1 MTPAVLHVA
10 SGREWRG
17 GQAQVLLLARELR
30 ALGVAQEVV
39 TGRGTELSRRLRA
52 AGVPVREAPWAL
64 SLDPRVLPVIAAGLS
79 GAAVVQAHDAHALR
93 LAGWAARGRRPIVA
107 VRRVAFPLRR
117 AGWWARV
124 ARVIA
129 VSEAVREQLLCDG
142 VPPGRVVTIPSAVDT
157 AGLRAARRPGER
169 SRLGLPDGA
178 RLAVTPAA
186 LTPEKGHRTLLAA
199 AALLRSAVPD
209 LHWALAGSGP
219 ERGPLQREGALL
231 GVADRLHWLGQV
243 DDVASLLAEA
253 DVAVMPSLSEGLGT
267 AALEALALGVPLVA
281 SEVGG
286 LAEILADGAGL
297 GVPPGDGPALADA
310 VRRVLAD
317 PALRAQLVARSEVTL
332 GRHDPARM
340 ARAVLGVYASV
351 TRKGDD

>member
-30 ALGVAQEVV
+30 ALGVPQEVV

-52 AGVPVREAPWAL
+52 AGVAVREAPWTL
-64 SLDPRVLPVIAAGLS
+64 SLDPRVLPVIAAGMP

-93 LAGWAARGRRPIVA
+93 LAGWAAHGRRPIIA

-117 AGWWARV
+117 TGWWARV

-129 VSEAVREQLLCDG
+129 VSEAVREQLLRDG
-142 VPPGRVVTIPSAVDT
+142 IPPGRVVTIPSAVDP
-157 AGLRAARRPGER
+157 ASLRAARRPGER
-169 SRLGLPDGA
+169 SRLGLPVDA

-199 AALLRSAVPD
+199 AAILRSAAPG

-219 ERGPLQREGALL
+219 ERGPLQREAARL

-243 DDVASLLAEA
+243 DDVVPLLAEA

-281 SEVGG
+281 SDVGG
-286 LAEILADGAGL
+286 LAEILSDGAGL

-310 VRRVLAD
+310 VRRVLAE

-332 GRHDPARM
+332 ARHDPGRM
-340 ARAVLGVYASV
+340 ARAVLGMYASV
-351 TRKGDD
+351 TRKGDG

>member
-30 ALGVAQEVV
+30 ALGVAQVVV
-39 TGRGTELSRRLRA
+39 TGRGTELARRLRA

-64 SLDPRVLPVIAAGLS
+64 SLDPRVLPAIAAGLP
-79 GAAVVQAHDAHALR
+79 GADVIQAHDAHALR

-117 AGWWARV
+117 AGWWARA

-129 VSEAVREQLLCDG
+129 VSEAVREQLLRDG
-142 VPPGRVVTIPSAVDT
+142 VAADRVVTVPSAVD
-157 AGLRAARRPGER
+157 APGLRAARRQGGR
-169 SRLGLPDGA
+169 GRHGLPVDV

-199 AALLRSAVPD
+199 AAILRSAVPD
-209 LHWALAGSGP
+209 LHWALAGAGP
-219 ERGPLQREGALL
+219 ERAPLQREAARL
-231 GVADRLHWLGQV
+231 GVGDRLHWLGQV

-253 DVAVMPSLSEGLGT
+253 DVAVVPSLSEGLGT

-281 SEVGG
+281 SGVGG
-286 LAEILADGAGL
+286 LAELLADGAGL

-310 VRRVLAD
+310 VRRVLTD

-332 GRHDPARM
+332 ARHDPARM
-340 ARAVLGVYASV
+340 ARAVLGIYASV
-351 TRKGDD
+351 TSKGDD